1 MKVVR
6 EEESRGFRLDR
17 SVVTVG
23 AFDGIHLGHR
33 VLLEAARERA
43 RELGVP
49 SVAVSFDRHPLAVLA
64 PERVPKLLMSPAM
77 RDEVLEEAG
86 VDYLYL
92 LHFDHA
98 RASQTAEEFA
108 RSTLCATLGAA
119 VVVVG
124 ENFTFGAR
132 GAGTP
137 AVLVALGKEM
147 GFEAVALELTKVG
160 AVGGIAGFADS
171 EPISATLIRLL
182 IQEGRLPEA
191 EVLLGRPFAME
202 GAVASGDQR
211 GRQLGF
217 PTANVMVPPSFVKPP
232 DGVYAGRTVI
242 GGEERLVALS
252 LGTRPMYYPDGGLR
266 LLEAHVLDFGGDLYG
281 TVMRV
286 EFAARIREQRVFD
299 DESELLLQIE
309 ADVGEVRRLLLP
321 E

>member
-6 EEESRGFRLDR
+6 EEESLEFALDR

-23 AFDGIHLGHR
+23 AFDGIHVGHR
-33 VLLEAARERA
+33 VLLETARERSL
-43 RELGVP
+43 ELGIP
-49 SVAVSFDRHPLAVLA
+49 SVAVSFDRHPLSVLA
-64 PERVPKLLMSPAM
+64 PERAPKLLMSPSM

-92 LHFDHA
+92 LHFDHD
-98 RASQTAEEFA
+98 RAAQSAEEFA
-108 RSTLCATLGAA
+108 RATLRQTLGAA

-124 ENFTFGAR
+124 DNFTFGAR

-137 AVLVALGKEM
+137 ETLAALGREM

-160 AVGGIAGFADS
+160 AVGGVAGLSDS

-191 EVLLGRPFAME
+191 ELLLGRPFAME
-202 GAVASGDQR
+202 GVVASGDRR

-217 PTANVMVPPSFVKPP
+217 PTANVVVPPSFVKPP
-232 DGVYAGRTVI
+232 DGVYAGRTVVA
-242 GGEERLVALS
+242 GEERLAAVS

-281 TVMRV
+281 TTMRV

-299 DESELLLQIE
+299 DQSELLLQIE
-309 ADVGEVRRLLLP
+309 ADVGEVRRLLRR